1 MYICIYKKEKDMEK
15 ILQERDALKQ
25 LEKNLTENPE
35 MRRLFEIFGGSQK
48 EFGKLLMVPQSHI
61 SLYVNGKVSISVNRL
76 REYCDKVGV
85 DIKEVI

>member
-1 MYICIYKKEKDMEK
+1 MEK
-15 ILQERDALKQ
+15 ILQERDALRQ

-48 EFGKLLMVPQSHI
+48 EFGKLLGVSQSHI
-61 SLYVNGKVSISVNRL
+61 SIYVNGGVSISVNKL

-85 DIKEVI
+85 DIKEVL

>member
-1 MYICIYKKEKDMEK
+1 MEK

-25 LEKNLTENPE
+25 LEKNLSENPE

-48 EFGKLLMVPQSHI
+48 EFGKLLGVSQSHI
-61 SLYVNGKVSISVNRL
+61 SIYVNGMVSRSSISVNKL

>member
-1 MYICIYKKEKDMEK
+1 MEK
-15 ILQERDALKQ
+15 IQKEQDALKQ
-25 LEKNLTENPE
+25 LEKNLSDNPE

-48 EFGKLLMVPQSHI
+48 EFGKLLGIPQSHI
-61 SLYVNGKVSISVNRL
+61 STYVNGKVSISVKRL

>member
-1 MYICIYKKEKDMEK
+1 MEK

-48 EFGKLLMVPQSHI
+48 EFGKLLGIPQSHI
-61 SLYVNGKVSISVNRL
+61 SIYVNGKGSISVNRL

-85 DIKEVI
+85 HIKEVI

>member
-1 MYICIYKKEKDMEK
+1 MEK
-15 ILQERDALKQ
+15 ILQERDALRQ

-48 EFGKLLMVPQSHI
+48 EFGKLLGIPQSHI
-61 SLYVNGKVSISVNRL
+61 SIYVNGKGSISVNRL

-85 DIKEVI
+85 DIKEVL

>member
-1 MYICIYKKEKDMEK
+1 MEK

-25 LEKNLTENPE
+25 LEKNLQENPE

-48 EFGKLLMVPQSHI
+48 EFGKLLGVPQSQI
-61 SLYVNGKVSISVNRL
+61 SIYVNGKASISVKKL

-85 DIKEVI
+85 DIREVI

>member
-1 MYICIYKKEKDMEK
+1 MEK
-15 ILQERDALKQ
+15 ILQERDALRQ

-48 EFGKLLMVPQSHI
+48 EFGKLLGVPQSQI
-61 SLYVNGKVSISVNRL
+61 SIYVNGRVSISVKRL

-85 DIKEVI
+85 DIEEVI

>member
-1 MYICIYKKEKDMEK
+1 
-15 ILQERDALKQ
+15 
-25 LEKNLTENPE
+25 

-48 EFGKLLMVPQSHI
+48 EFGKLLGVPQSQI
-61 SLYVNGKVSISVNRL
+61 SIYVNGRVSISVNKL

>member
-1 MYICIYKKEKDMEK
+1 MEK
-15 ILQERDALKQ
+15 ILQEQDALKQ
-25 LEKNLTENPE
+25 LEKNLMENPE

-48 EFGKLLMVPQSHI
+48 EFGKLLGIPQSHI
-61 SLYVNGKVSISVNRL
+61 SIYVNGRNSISVKRL

>member
-1 MYICIYKKEKDMEK
+1 MEK
-15 ILQERDALKQ
+15 ILQERDALRQ
-25 LEKNLTENPE
+25 LEKNLAENPE

-48 EFGKLLMVPQSHI
+48 EFGKLLCVPQSQI
-61 SLYVNGKVSISVNRL
+61 SIYVNGRVSISVNKL

>member
-1 MYICIYKKEKDMEK
+1 MEK
-15 ILQERDALKQ
+15 ILRERDALRQ

-35 MRRLFEIFGGSQK
+35 MCRLFEIFGGSQN
-48 EFGKLLMVPQSHI
+48 EFGKLLGIPQSRV
-61 SLYVNGKVSISVNRL
+61 STYVNGRVSISVNKL

>member
-1 MYICIYKKEKDMEK
+1 MEK
-15 ILQERDALKQ
+15 ILQEQDALKQ
-25 LEKNLTENPE
+25 LEKNLSENPE

-48 EFGKLLMVPQSHI
+48 EFGKLLGVPQSHI
-61 SLYVNGKVSISVNRL
+61 STYVNGKVSISVKRL

>member
-1 MYICIYKKEKDMEK
+1 MHIQNNKIDMEK
-15 ILQERDALKQ
+15 ILQERDALRQ
-25 LEKNLTENPE
+25 LEKNLSENPE

-48 EFGKLLMVPQSHI
+48 EFGKLLGVPQSQI
-61 SLYVNGKVSISVNRL
+61 SIYVNGRVSISVNKL